1 MAAGGLL
8 ALLDDITA
16 LLDDIAVMTKVAA
29 TKTAGITGDDL
40 AVNAEAMVGIDPKR
54 ELPIVWRVAKGSF
67 RNKLILVPAAL
78 ALSAFAEWLITPLLI
93 VGGTFLC
100 FEAAEKVLHAV
111 KPKTADDAHK
121 KDLHKAAVKSA
132 DDLVAMEKDKIGKA
146 IKTDFILSAEIVAVS
161 LSAVKDAEFAV
172 QAAVLAAIG
181 IGMTVGVYGLV
192 AGIVKI
198 DDLGMHL
205 AKSGKAAV
213 AATGRGII
221 RAAPWFM
228 NTLSVVGTVAMF
240 MVGGGILLHGIPAA
254 EELLHPLHGTI
265 KFLVTIAIGV
275 ALGFAAI
282 PAVHV
287 LEKPFGKLMQK
298 LAPFFVKLRKRKA
311 VI

>member
-111 KPKTADDAHK
+111 KPHAEDAAHK
-121 KDLHKAAVKSA
+121 KDLHTAAAKSA
-132 DDLVAMEKDKIGKA
+132 ENLLAMEQEKIGKA

-161 LSAVKDAEFAV
+161 LAAVKDAEFAV

-205 AKSGKAAV
+205 AKSGKAAI
-213 AATGRGII
+213 ATLGRGII
-221 RAAPWFM
+221 RAAPWLM

-254 EELLHPLHGTI
+254 EELLHPLHGGV
-265 KFLVTIAIGV
+265 KFLVTIVIGV

-287 LEKPFGKLMQK
+287 LEKPFGKLAQK
-298 LAPFFVKLRKRKA
+298 LAPLWRKIKISRK
-311 VI
+311 